1 MHESE
6 PLLRSELH
14 RWVGVTLLLPP
25 AMRRIPL
32 HFACAIVGGVLA
44 LVGTELE
51 RVSEVDLCLRL
62 FKAARTRPMPPP
74 APPPAPPPQP
84 PPPPSTPNG
93 AGLSKRDAAPDVLQL
108 LDGMDVGKTAHALI
122 SWRTQDALVDGVVC
136 KPVLA
141 RLARHY
147 NDVRRPTT
155 SPSNAC
161 ERGANRGCATAS
173 VCACSPSLANPA
185 RPEYPLSL

>member
-1 MHESE
+1 
-6 PLLRSELH
+6 
-14 RWVGVTLLLPP
+14 LPSVCKAA

-32 HFACAIVGGVLA
+32 HFAAAIAGMVAA

-62 FKAARTRPMPPP
+62 FKTARARPMPPP

-84 PPPPSTPNG
+84 PPPPSTA

-108 LDGMDVGKTAHALI
+108 LDVEEAGKTAQAWI
-122 SWRTQDALVDGVVC
+122 SWRSQDALVNGVVC

-141 RLARHY
+141 RLARHH
-147 NDVRRPTT
+147 NQVRTPQRQVPLTPTNAERT
-155 SPSNAC
+155 GAAQRKHACMHTTEVSP
-161 ERGANRGCATAS
+161 T
-173 VCACSPSLANPA
+173 PHD
-185 RPEYPLSL
+185 YHHLSL